1 MEEKFVAGKRIN
13 RVRTLS
19 KLGDGA
25 LEEVLGEITKRIT
38 DAIHPQRIV
47 LFGSAARGAMTEN
60 SDLDLLV
67 ITQDGTNRRR
77 AAQSAYKALRGIG
90 VAKDIVVVT
99 ETDVEKH
106 GANPSLILKTALA
119 EGREIYHAEKQA

>member
-1 MEEKFVAGKRIN
+1 
-13 RVRTLS
+13 
-19 KLGDGA
+19 

-38 DAIHPQRIV
+38 DAIHPKRII
-47 LFGSAARGAMTEN
+47 LFGSAARGAMAEN

-67 ITQDGTNRRR
+67 ITQNGTHRRQ
-77 AAQSAYKALRGIG
+77 AAQSAYRALRGIG

-99 ETDVEKH
+99 ETDVEEH
-106 GANPSLILKTALA
+106 GTNPSLILKTALA

>member
-1 MEEKFVAGKRIN
+1 MEENFAAGERIN
-13 RVRTLS
+13 GVEALS
-19 KLGDGA
+19 KQGDNA
-25 LEEVLGEITKRIT
+25 LEKVLGEITRRIT

-67 ITQDGTNRRR
+67 ITQDGTNRRQ
-77 AAQSAYKALRGIG
+77 AAKRAYKALRGIG

-99 ETDVEKH
+99 ETDVKEH
-106 GANPSLILKTALA
+106 GANPSLILKPALA